1 MGHKWHA
8 IAVRTLQFF
17 RFTSLRYRTTEHFA
31 TILKALR
38 GIRDFRKCWN
48 EIHFED
54 GDTCGH
60 FESYEHK
67 HPSYGRVKY
76 LSIATP
82 TITNAGELYLIMF
95 IPANGATARIFAD
108 LFAESGAKAHRFG
121 PWPKSD
127 PS

>member
-1 MGHKWHA
+1 LGHKWHA

-54 GDTCGH
+54 GDLQ
-60 FESYEHK
+60 
-67 HPSYGRVKY
+67 V
-76 LSIATP
+76 
-82 TITNAGELYLIMF
+82 
-95 IPANGATARIFAD
+95 RIFIQVRMI
-108 LFAESGAKAHRFG
+108 LYQFLQNAKKNRPLTHAHFSATMNSAYIILQATEEMTS
-121 PWPKSD
+121 PT
-127 PS
+127 